1 MPFCN
6 DKLGDNWELY
16 TDGYYYYTKVLQM
29 GETTDALFDQ
39 IVLSTETTN
48 GDAETPYNIVV
59 TAEAIQAQGA
69 AVQWSRVESMTVA
82 EIAVWFTSQTQIA
95 YGA

>member
-1 MPFCN
+1 MI
-6 DKLGDNWELY
+6 NWA
-16 TDGYYYYTKVLQM
+16 
-29 GETTDALFDQ
+29 TTGSFTPTAITITPRFSRWEKQRNQ